1 MSIAD
6 QFDTG
11 EDSSPG
17 FGLSAGELAA
27 AGRPRVLERV
37 RQIDAAIAGLQ
48 AERVQLLGRLG
59 EEAVMQAE
67 LDVEIDPTLSLDR
80 RLNAHQRSLALELA
94 AASNTGTDAAQ
105 RQLAEAWVL
114 TQKCQV
120 ALLALSCGEIS
131 FGHALTIAREVADL
145 DVLAAGEAQEA
156 LLPYARR
163 LSPGLFA
170 KKAREVLD
178 ANDTQRLHD
187 RHRRA
192 YERRNVSVDGARDGM
207 ATLSAYLDAADA
219 AVIRTGLANA
229 AREARQDGD
238 SRTRGQLEADF
249 LVELL
254 MDGEVVTCDGDGEHA
269 ARADEAPAGDAGSD
283 DAGQAASGSDGA
295 GPAAARP
302 RLRRQKLVDKAPI
315 SIEVLVPAAT
325 AAGDDAAPGRIPGIG
340 MIDPVAAR
348 QLITRAPSLR
358 RILTDPIT
366 SAILDFDRTTYRV
379 PAELKRMIRIRDE
392 HCRAPG
398 CPRPPDDLDHTIDYA
413 KGGTT
418 SRENL
423 SGLCENHHY
432 VKHETGWTLRQY
444 ADGILD
450 WRSPSGRRYQ
460 TRPDLIMPAPPPPDP
475 WAQDWDA
482 YADNTPFDK
491 PSEDDE

>member
-27 AGRPRVLERV
+27 AGRPPVWDRV

-59 EEAVMQAE
+59 EEAVLQAE
-67 LDVEIDPTLSLDR
+67 LDVELDPTVSLDR

-105 RQLAEAWVL
+105 RQLAEAWTL
-114 TQKCQV
+114 TQKCQL

-131 FGHALTIAREVADL
+131 FGHAVTIAREVADL
-145 DVLAAGEAQEA
+145 DVLAAGDAQEA

-178 ANDTQRLHD
+178 ANDPERLAD
-187 RHRRA
+187 RHSRA
-192 YERRNVSVDGARDGM
+192 WARRNVSVDGARDGM
-207 ATLSAYLDAADA
+207 ATLSAYLDAGDA

-254 MDGEVVTCDGDGEHA
+254 MNGEVATCDSDHDGDGGDQA
-269 ARADEAPAGDAGSD
+269 ALTDGTPAADAGP
-283 DAGQAASGSDGA
+283 DGA
-295 GPAAARP
+295 GPAATRP
-302 RLRRQKLVDKAPI
+302 RVQRQKLVDKAPI
-315 SIEVLVPAAT
+315 SIEVLIPAAT
-325 AAGDDAAPGRIPGIG
+325 AAGDDAAPGRIPGVG

-366 SAILDFDRTTYRV
+366 SAIRDFDRTTYRI

-392 HCRAPG
+392 HCRAPN
-398 CPRPPDDLDHTIDYA
+398 CPRPPDDLDHTNDYA
-413 KGGTT
+413 KGGKTA
-418 SRENL
+418 EGNL
-423 SGLCENHHY
+423 AGLCENHHY

-450 WRSPSGRRYQ
+450 WISPSGRHYQ

-475 WAQDWDA
+475 WADDPDT

-491 PSEDDE
+491 PSEDGRA